1 MQIEK
6 TRTLFGS
13 LYVKGFSILVAYDS
27 DFVFVKKSPIRH
39 PFFDPL
45 QLIKTP

>member
-13 LYVKGFSILVAYDS
+13 LYGKEFSILVAHDS
-27 DFVFVKKSPIRH
+27 DFVFDKKS
-39 PFFDPL
+39 
-45 QLIKTP
+45 